1 MTIDVNR
8 LRLLA
13 VGVPGVARL
22 ADHRGSTTPVVPP
35 ASGALR
41 VFDDR
46 VEIDIVLAAPHSV
59 TGTGDRLR
67 AALGGHLGGRPL
79 HITVEDVE
87 HAD

>member
-1 MTIDVNR
+1 MTIDVSA

-13 VGVPGVARL
+13 LDVPGVARL
-22 ADHRGSTTPVVPP
+22 ADHHGSGLPT
-35 ASGALR
+35 SRCALR

-46 VEIDIVLAAPHSV
+46 VEIDIVLAIPHSV

-67 AALGGHLGGRPL
+67 ATLGGLLAGRPL

-87 HAD
+87 RGE

>member
-1 MTIDVNR
+1 MTIDVDR

-22 ADHRGSTTPVVPP
+22 ADHHGSTTPGAPS

-46 VEIDIVLAAPHSV
+46 VEIDIVLAVPHSV
-59 TGTGDRLR
+59 TATGDRLR
-67 AALGGHLGGRPL
+67 AVLGAHLGGRPL

-87 HAD
+87 RAG

>member
-1 MTIDVNR
+1 VTIDVNR

-22 ADHRGSTTPVVPP
+22 ADHHGSTTPEIPT
-35 ASGALR
+35 ACGALR

-46 VEIDIVLAAPHSV
+46 VEIDIVLAVPHSV

-67 AALGGHLGGRPL
+67 AALGGHVGGRPL
-79 HITVEDVE
+79 HITVEDAE
-87 HAD
+87 RAD